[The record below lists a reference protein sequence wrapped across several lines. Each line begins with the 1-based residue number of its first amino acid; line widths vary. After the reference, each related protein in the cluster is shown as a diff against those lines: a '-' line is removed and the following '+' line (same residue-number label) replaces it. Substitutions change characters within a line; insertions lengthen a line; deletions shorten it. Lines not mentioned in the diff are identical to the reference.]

1 MALFNKFFK
10 KSSADDKVVLP
21 DVEFGRYLSCNKSP
35 SIYRKYNESIRL
47 FDAGKYNES
56 IDVLMDYL
64 NDSSQENIVSGKFS
78 NQQQY
83 KILQGIQ
90 KVHLEIIDDEISI
103 YTRLGRYEQLNPSLF
118 RYILSKNYN
127 FHYSCYAID
136 NSEIILKSNSKIRE
150 TSPEKLFFVL
160 KEVAMNSA
168 SDSESFIKEFNLI
181 PNIDKPLIPEKFS
194 NVKIKYLKLWI
205 TETLDIIGK
214 MDQEKDLVIIS
225 YYLLTLLFRIDFLL
239 APEGEVKLLLN
250 KSLIS
255 YNQKNLSS
263 TSRFDSIKSYL
274 NEVLQLPSNDLI
286 NSFVKYKYTFSIIEA
301 SSHKLVY
308 EFILKQLDENT
319 KLTSRPSDKSYS
331 DCLNEYIIGYCMY
344 YFGVYPATKK
354 LITLIYNLL
363 YPEFFR
369 EMGFVNNFY
378 DEKLNSLNKVEIE
391 NEIKRIINDERK
403 DYPHLGIVSVNLN
416 YNSLPSFCRSLLNE
430 ITYLNFT
437 QPEI

>member
-10 KSSADDKVVLP
+10 KSSTDDKVILP

-35 SIYRKYNESIRL
+35 SLNRKYNESLRL
-47 FDAGKYNES
+47 YNEGKYKES
-56 IDVLMDYL
+56 VDVLMDYL
-64 NDSSQENIVSGKFS
+64 NDSTQQNVVSSQFN
-78 NQQQY
+78 NQKEY
-83 KILQGIQ
+83 KIFQGIQ
-90 KVHLEIIDDEISI
+90 KVHLEIIDDEINI
-103 YTRLGRYEQLNPSLF
+103 YARIGRYEQISPSLF

-127 FHYSCYAID
+127 FHYSSYAI
-136 NSEIILKSNSKIRE
+136 NNNEIILKSNSKISE

-168 SDSESFIKEFNLI
+168 SDSESFIREFDLNV
-181 PNIDKPLIPEKFS
+181 NIDAPLTTEKFS

-205 TETLDIIGK
+205 SDTLAIIEK

-239 APEGEVKLLLN
+239 VPEGEVKQLLN

-255 YNQKNLSS
+255 YNQKSLSS
-263 TSRFDSIKSYL
+263 TARLDSIKVYL
-274 NEVLQLPSNDLI
+274 NEVLKLPSADLI
-286 NSFVKYKYTFSIIEA
+286 NSFVKHKYTFSIIEA
-301 SSHKLVY
+301 SSHKQVY
-308 EFILKQLDENT
+308 EFILKQLDENS
-319 KLTSRPSDKSYS
+319 KLTSRPSDKSYTA
-331 DCLNEYIIGYCMY
+331 CLNEYIIGYCMY

-354 LITLIYNLL
+354 LITLIYNVLH
-363 YPEFFR
+363 PEFFR
-369 EMGFVNNFY
+369 EMGLVNNFY
-378 DEKLNSLNKVEIE
+378 DEKLNSLNKIEIE

-403 DYPHLGIVSVNLN
+403 EYPHLGIISVNIN
-416 YNSLPSFCRSLLNE
+416 FNSLPLFCKSLLNE